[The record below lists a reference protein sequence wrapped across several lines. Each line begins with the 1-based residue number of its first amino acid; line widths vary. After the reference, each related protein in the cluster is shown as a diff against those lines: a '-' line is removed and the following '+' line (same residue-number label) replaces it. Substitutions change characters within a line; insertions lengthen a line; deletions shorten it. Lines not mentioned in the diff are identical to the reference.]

1 MQSSLVDSGKKK
13 DNPSSLTGTTLHVYR
28 YLFKM
33 GTPTGIREIQRGL
46 NLSSTS
52 VVEYHVKK
60 LVSMGLVKST
70 ENSQYFVDTIVFENM
85 IRIRRSLIP
94 IQMGYLA
101 FFVTSFV
108 ILWFVLRP
116 STITNDYIFGLVIA
130 AVGCGIFGYEAVST
144 IKRSSI

>member
-1 MQSSLVDSGKKK
+1 
-13 DNPSSLTGTTLHVYR
+13 
-28 YLFKM
+28 M

-70 ENSQYFVDTIVFENM
+70 EDSQYFVDAIVFENM

-94 IQMGYLA
+94 IQIGYFA
-101 FFVTSFV
+101 FFATSFL

-116 STITNDYIFGLVIA
+116 SIITKDYIFGLVIA
-130 AVGCGIFGYEAVST
+130 AVGCVIFSYEVTRT